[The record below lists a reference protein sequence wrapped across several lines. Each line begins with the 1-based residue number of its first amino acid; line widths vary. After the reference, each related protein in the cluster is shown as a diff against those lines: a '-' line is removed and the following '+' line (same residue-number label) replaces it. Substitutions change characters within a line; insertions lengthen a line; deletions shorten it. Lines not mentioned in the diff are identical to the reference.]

1 MDLGILGQ
9 IHFNLETLLAFM
21 SILVINLILSGDNAV
36 VIAMAVRTLPHK
48 QRVKGIFWG
57 AAAAVVLRIVLTFF
71 VMKLLNISFLK
82 FIGGAVILWIAIK
95 LFIEGAGEEGVK
107 QEAKSI
113 TQAVWV
119 ILVAD
124 LTMSIDNVLAVAG
137 AAKGNLFLLIVGLTI
152 SIFFVMFASNLL
164 AMLMDKY
171 PIIVYF
177 GAAIL
182 GKVSGEMMI
191 GDAFVERLLHPS
203 KWLVY
208 GVEAFFAIAVIVVGK
223 LWLKWKNAKEEEK
236 EKLVSHD

>member
-1 MDLGILGQ
+1 VDLGILGQ
-9 IHFNLETLLAFM
+9 IHFTLEYLLAFL
-21 SILVINLILSGDNAV
+21 SIIVINLILSGDNAV

-48 QRVKGIFWG
+48 QRMKGIFFG

-82 FIGGAVILWIAIK
+82 FVGGSVILWIAVK
-95 LFIEGAGEEGVK
+95 LFIEGAGGEEVK

-113 TQAVWV
+113 VQAVWV

-124 LTMSIDNVLAVAG
+124 ITMSIDNILAVAG

-152 SIFFVMFASNLL
+152 SIFFVVFASNIL

-171 PIIVYF
+171 PVIVYF

-182 GKVSGEMMI
+182 GKVGGEMII
-191 GDAFVERLLHPS
+191 GDAYVVSLIHPS
-203 KWLVY
+203 QWLVY
-208 GVEAFFAIAVIVVGK
+208 GVEAFFAAMVIVVGK
-223 LWLKWKNAKEEEK
+223 LWLRWKLAKEERK
-236 EKLVSHD
+236 EKLVSHN

>member
-1 MDLGILGQ
+1 MLGQ
-9 IHFNLETLLAFM
+9 LHFTLEYLLAFL
-21 SILVINLILSGDNAV
+21 SIVVINLILSGDNAV

-48 QRVKGIFWG
+48 QRMKGIFFG
-57 AAAAVVLRIVLTFF
+57 AAVAVVLRIILTFF

-82 FIGGAVILWIAIK
+82 FVGGAVILWIAVK
-95 LFIEGAGEEGVK
+95 LFIEGAGEEEVK

-113 TQAVWV
+113 VNAVWV

-137 AAKGNLFLLIVGLTI
+137 AAKGNLFLLIIGLTI

-164 AMLMDKY
+164 AMLMEKY

-191 GDAFVERLLHPS
+191 GDAFIERLLHPS
-203 KWLVY
+203 KWFVY
-208 GVEAFFAIAVIVVGK
+208 GVETFFAIAVIVVGK
-223 LWLKWKNAKEEEK
+223 LWVRWKIAREEEK
-236 EKLVSHD
+236 EKLVSHDE